1 MGETKFQH
9 YITQTC
15 VVVAEPWL
23 EMAKATHPRGPMVLW
38 KSETFY
44 WETLDQIL
52 GGQEPLVEQRPWMRQ
67 EASLV

>member
-1 MGETKFQH
+1 VGQS
-9 YITQTC
+9 C